1 MKKELLRS
9 LCRLCLHELGGWG
22 TLWEHQQ
29 ATSNVPSVHVVKQ
42 HIHYTIC
49 PNPAYVKTMDS
60 YSEKN
65 VKGIF
70 L

>member
-1 MKKELLRS
+1 MKKELRRP
-9 LCRLCLHELGGWG
+9 LCRLYLHELG